1 MAKVTIMVR
10 SGKGYFKWYIWIIL
24 LFIALFLQSKLV
36 VFGIKPEFLSALV
49 FIFGMRTKE
58 ELKAAGFGA
67 FAGLVEDIFSDF
79 WGPNMV
85 SKCLIGYLSANILGG
100 FFVWSPLLGII
111 GIFFITLIDSFLAI
125 LVMAL
130 KDVPIP
136 ISGWVIYT
144 IFIQALI
151 NVPLGYFAGESK
163 FCKEN
168 KIGEPLKG

>member
-1 MAKVTIMVR
+1 MTVR
-10 SGKGYFKWYIWIIL
+10 MSEKGSFKWYIWIIL
-24 LFIALFLQSKLV
+24 LFAALFLQSKLL
-36 VFGIKPEFLSALV
+36 VFGIKPEFLSAIV

-58 ELKAAGFGA
+58 EFKTAGFGA

-79 WGPNMV
+79 WGPNII

-111 GIFFITLIDSFLAI
+111 GIFFITLIDSFLTI

-151 NVPLGYFAGESK
+151 NAPLGYFAGESTSYRG
-163 FCKEN
+163 N
-168 KIGEPLKG
+168 KIGESVKG